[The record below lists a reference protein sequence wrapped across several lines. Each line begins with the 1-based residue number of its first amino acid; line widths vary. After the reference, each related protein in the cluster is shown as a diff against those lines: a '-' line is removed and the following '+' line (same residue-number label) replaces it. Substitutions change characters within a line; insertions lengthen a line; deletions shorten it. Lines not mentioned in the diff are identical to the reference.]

1 MKSQDSGYLSY
12 GFCLFFNFERANF
25 ELCMTLSPP
34 AEADSKTP
42 NWKVFIHKVV
52 NLPWTWRIT
61 IGYLTVMLFVPII
74 AMFLTASTESPA
86 RFWEIATSDLALA
99 TYNVTFVTSLLAALL
114 NGIFGTLIAW
124 VLVRYDFPLKRIID
138 ATVDLPF
145 ALPTSVAG
153 LTLATVYSDN
163 GWIGSLLA
171 PLGIKVSFTRLGV
184 WVAMVFISLPFVV
197 RTVQPVLQELE
208 HDVEEAAW
216 SLGASQWQT
225 FWKVILPPLLPSI
238 LTGVALGFSRA
249 VGEYGSTV
257 VIASNTPF
265 RDLIA
270 PVLIF
275 QRLEQYD
282 YSGATVIGVVLLTI
296 SLVLLLG
303 INLLQGWARRYDNK

>member
-1 MKSQDSGYLSY
+1 
-12 GFCLFFNFERANF
+12 
-25 ELCMTLSPP
+25 MTLSPSV
-34 AEADSKTP
+34 EADSKTP
-42 NWKVFIHKVV
+42 VWKGLLEKLRRI
-52 NLPWTWRIT
+52 PWTWRIT
-61 IGYLTVMLFVPII
+61 LVYLTVMLFIPIT
-74 AMFLTASTESPA
+74 AMFLKASTEPPA
-86 RFWEIATSDLALA
+86 KFWAIATSEIALA
-99 TYNVTFVTSLLAALL
+99 TYNVTFVTSLSAALL
-114 NGIFGTLIAW
+114 NGVFGTLIAW

-153 LTLATVYSDN
+153 LTLATVYSNN

-184 WVAMVFISLPFVV
+184 WVAMIFISLPFVV
-197 RTVQPVLQELE
+197 RTVQPVLQEME
-208 HDVEEAAW
+208 QETEEAAW

-225 FWKVILPPLLPSI
+225 FWKVILPPLFPTI

-257 VIASNTPF
+257 IISSNTPF
-265 RDLIA
+265 QDLIA

-282 YSGATVIGVVLLTI
+282 YSGATVIGVVLLAI
-296 SLVLLLG
+296 SLVLLLA
-303 INLLQGWARRYDNK
+303 INFLQAWSRRYDSK